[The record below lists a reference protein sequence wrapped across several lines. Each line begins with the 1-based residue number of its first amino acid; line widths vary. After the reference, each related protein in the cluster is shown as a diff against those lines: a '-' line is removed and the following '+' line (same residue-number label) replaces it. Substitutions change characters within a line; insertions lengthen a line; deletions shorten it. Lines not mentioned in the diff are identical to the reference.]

1 MSSDMAARPVVSLVP
16 RGRMRLEAREVLAR
30 LGMANLDPD
39 AKVGRLTVAE
49 MQLVEIAA
57 AVRQRARVL
66 VLDEPNS
73 ALSKRES
80 ERLFDVLRQLRSE
93 GVTVIYVSHRLREV
107 LDLADRITVMR
118 DGRIVETLEN
128 DNIPEDQSSAPWLVA
143 TWAARSHGS
152 STPIRRAPT
161 SCWR

>member
-1 MSSDMAARPVVSLVP
+1 MSVAENIMMSAMAARPVVSLVP
-16 RGRMRLEAREVLAR
+16 RGEMRRDAQKALAR

-39 AKVGRLTVAE
+39 AKVRRLTVAE

-73 ALSKRES
+73 ALSIRES
-80 ERLFDVLRQLRSE
+80 KRLFDVVKQLRGE

-107 LDLADRITVMR
+107 LDLANRVTIMR
-118 DGRIVETLEN
+118 DGRIVETL
-128 DNIPEDQSSAPWLVA
+128 D
-143 TWAARSHGS
+143 T
-152 STPIRRAPT
+152 
-161 SCWR
+161 